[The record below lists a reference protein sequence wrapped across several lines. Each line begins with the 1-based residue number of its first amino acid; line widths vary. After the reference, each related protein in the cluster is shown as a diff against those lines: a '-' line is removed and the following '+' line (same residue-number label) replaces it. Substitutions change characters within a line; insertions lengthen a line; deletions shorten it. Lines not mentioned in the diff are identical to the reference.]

1 MRNLR
6 VLAPAAALLVTLL
19 SGCATGPDPTQV
31 RLDNLDARVG
41 KLEQFVSNGSLVQ
54 LAQQQNALQA
64 EVQSLRG
71 RVDSLQEHD
80 RRFTAQQRA
89 LYADLN
95 KRMGALE
102 HSSAAESSAINAA
115 EGSGGAGTAG
125 GSAAASASG
134 GMSDAAASGAGG
146 SLPAMM
152 SGVSPT
158 QQSIYQQAF
167 DALKSGSYSVAI
179 NGFKG
184 FLKNYPTSPLAPN
197 AEYWLGEAHY
207 VNQDFGQAEKS
218 FRMVLKRWPDSGKA
232 AAAQFDLGNTLIA
245 QGRVRLGHAELKKLI
260 KRFPGTDLAKRAAH
274 VLHPN
279 GQ

>member
-1 MRNLR
+1 MRALR

-71 RVDSLQEHD
+71 RVDSLLEHD
-80 RRFTAQQRA
+80 RRFSRQQRA

-102 HSSAAESSAINAA
+102 RASAAEAAAIKAADAGASGSSGTPSGTAA
-115 EGSGGAGTAG
+115 VGGGSGSLAGMMAG
-125 GSAAASASG
+125 VG
-134 GMSDAAASGAGG
+134 
-146 SLPAMM
+146 
-152 SGVSPT
+152 PT
-158 QQSIYQQAF
+158 QQSVYQQAF

-179 NGFKG
+179 SGFKG
-184 FLKNYPTSPLAPN
+184 FLKTYPTSPLAPN

-207 VNQDFGQAEKS
+207 VNQDFNKAEKC
-218 FRMVLKRWPDSGKA
+218 FRTVLKRWPDSGKA
-232 AAAQFDLGNTLIA
+232 AAAMFDLGNTLIA
-245 QGRVRLGHAELKKLI
+245 QGHTHAGHAQLKALVKQ
-260 KRFPGTDLAKRAAH
+260 FPGTDLAKRAAH
-274 VLHPN
+274 VLHPHR
-279 GQ
+279 Q

>member
-1 MRNLR
+1 MRALR

-64 EVQSLRG
+64 EVRSLRG

-80 RRFTAQQRA
+80 RRFTRQQRA
-89 LYADLN
+89 LNADLN
-95 KRMGALE
+95 KRIGALE
-102 HSSAAESSAINAA
+102 RASAAEAAAINAA
-115 EGSGGAGTAG
+115 AGSANAGASGSSGTSSGTAAAGGGGSGSLAG
-125 GSAAASASG
+125 
-134 GMSDAAASGAGG
+134 
-146 SLPAMM
+146 MM
-152 SGVSPT
+152 SGVDPT
-158 QQSIYQQAF
+158 QQSVYQQAF

-179 NGFKG
+179 SGFKG
-184 FLKNYPTSPLAPN
+184 FLKTYPTSPLAPN

-207 VNQDFGQAEKS
+207 VNQDFGKAETC
-218 FRMVLKRWPDSGKA
+218 FRTVLKRWPDSAKA
-232 AAAQFDLGNTLIA
+232 AAAMFDLGNTLIA
-245 QGRVRLGHAELKKLI
+245 QGHTRAGHAQLKALVKQ
-260 KRFPGTDLAKRAAH
+260 FPGTDLAKRAAH
-274 VLHPN
+274 VLHPH